1 MTRCKIAYHLIFT
14 RVQKSLMDFLI
25 TNFFSDRM
33 VCHSMFKKKI
43 NAKSVFVQPLQPHKG
58 PAQPYAVKPKVFEIE
73 GSNLVSKPLKGKG
86 AAWWRL
92 PKCKV
97 PKTPPCA
104 APKDPQNSP
113 KTAPKP

>member
-1 MTRCKIAYHLIFT
+1 MG
-14 RVQKSLMDFLI
+14 
-25 TNFFSDRM
+25 
-33 VCHSMFKKKI
+33 CHSMFKKKI

-92 PKCKV
+92 PKRKV
-97 PKTPPCA
+97 PRTPPCA